1 MKTLIITAMAV
12 AAMAAQTANAQ
23 TATSEATE
31 QSAEQTTDQPSTD
44 TRIQTDESG
53 DAAMQPQE
61 TAVTAAAEGTQF
73 GQGGYTSTDGEEIY
87 QTLCAGCHM
96 PDGGGAVGAGAYP
109 ALAGNSNLEY
119 SGYAISLIVNGQKAM
134 PAFGTFLNDEQ
145 IVALTTYLQ
154 TNLGNDYTPDATI
167 ESVAD
172 ARPAEPVDPN
182 TAEHE

>member
-1 MKTLIITAMAV
+1 MNTLIITAMTV
-12 AAMAAQTANAQ
+12 AAISASAAFAQSSADQTP
-23 TATSEATE
+23 
-31 QSAEQTTDQPSTD
+31 TDQGAGSETLQ
-44 TRIQTDESG
+44 RDESG
-53 DAAMQPQE
+53 DAAMQPEE
-61 TAVTAAAEGTQF
+61 TAVTAAAEGEQF
-73 GQGGYTSTDGEEIY
+73 GQGGYTSTDGEDIY

-96 PDGGGAVGAGAYP
+96 PDGGGAIGAGAYP
-109 ALAGNSNLEY
+109 ALAGNPNLEY
-119 SGYAISLIVNGQKAM
+119 SGYAVSLIVNGQKAM
-134 PAFGTFLNDEQ
+134 PAFGTFLDDEQ